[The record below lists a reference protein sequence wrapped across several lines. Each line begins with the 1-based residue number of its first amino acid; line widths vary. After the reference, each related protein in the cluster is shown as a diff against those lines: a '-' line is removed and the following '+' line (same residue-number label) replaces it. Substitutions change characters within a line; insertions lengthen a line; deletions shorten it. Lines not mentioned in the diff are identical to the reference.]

1 MDKSRSYLMQRG
13 LLTGRNVRCVILMWR
28 TSDQHHDRHRTTK
41 TEHLPASQGEVQC
54 AVPVA
59 DHLPVPSAHRDHL
72 LLCPELWGCGWRWAA
87 PGSCWRRVLVLVAR
101 GLPVKGLLA
110 VPTPRP
116 PVPRHLRADP
126 PGTSPGDDVCSRLGQ
141 CWDLVVRPPRS
152 DPARRPARGVC
163 RGDRP
168 PAGQRQRPGHRR

>member
-1 MDKSRSYLMQRG
+1 MDKSRSSLMQRG

-28 TSDQHHDRHRTTK
+28 TSDQHHDRHRTTG
-41 TEHLPASQGEVQC
+41 TEHLPASVQR

-59 DHLPVPSAHRDHL
+59 VHPPVPSTYRDHL
-72 LLCPELWGCGWRWAA
+72 LLCPGLPGCGWRWAT
-87 PGSCWRRVLVLVAR
+87 PGSCWRRVPVLAAR
-101 GLPVKGLLA
+101 GLPGKGLLA

-116 PVPRHLRADP
+116 RDPRHLRADP
-126 PGTSPGDDVCSRLGQ
+126 AGTSPGDGVCSRLGQ